1 MLLTQ
6 SEYKYV
12 LLNRKCVSYSINR
25 IPSENNKLGTYEIS
39 DISLSCFGD
48 KMFILKNGYGGLAL
62 TYSS

>member
-12 LLNRKCVSYSINR
+12 FLTQKCVSYSMNR
-25 IPSENNKLGTYEIS
+25 IQSENNKLGTYEIS

>member
-1 MLLTQ
+1 M
-6 SEYKYV
+6 
-12 LLNRKCVSYSINR
+12 NR

>member
-12 LLNRKCVSYSINR
+12 LLNQKCVSYSMNR
-25 IPSENNKLGTYEIS
+25 IQRENNKLGTYEIS

-48 KMFILKNGYGGLAL
+48 KMFSLKNGYGGLAL
-62 TYSS
+62 SYLS

>member
-12 LLNRKCVSYSINR
+12 FLNQKCVIYSMNR
-25 IPSENNKLGTYEIS
+25 IQSENNKLGTYEIS

>member
-12 LLNRKCVSYSINR
+12 LLNRKCVSYSMNR

>member
-1 MLLTQ
+1 M
-6 SEYKYV
+6 
-12 LLNRKCVSYSINR
+12 NR
-25 IPSENNKLGTYEIS
+25 IQSENNKLGTYKIS